1 MGKKLL
7 TGGVMQ
13 LPSDTSKNSTSPP
26 PYLAKMNGPLSVSK
40 YTPNCDRAGSRT
52 LSPSV
57 LLMPRPHNGQFS
69 KKLKHSVQFLYR
81 NHLFVR
87 QVQEK
92 S

>member
-1 MGKKLL
+1 
-7 TGGVMQ
+7 MQ
-13 LPSDTSKNSTSPP
+13 LPNDTSKTSTSLP
-26 PYLAKMNGPLSVSK
+26 LKNAKMNGSLSVSK

-57 LLMPRPHNGQFS
+57 LLMPRPYSGQFS